1 MPFTET
7 VRIAL
12 RAILTNKMRS
22 ALTMLG
28 IIIGVASVIMLAA
41 IGNGSSLQ
49 IRQNIESLGA
59 NLLQISPT
67 AAREGGVSLGAGS
80 RPSLTM
86 ADVQAIAQQ
95 DTAVAAVVPVLSISG
110 QVVWGPN
117 NYETSIQG
125 TTWNYGQVRPTP
137 VAEGRSFTPQE
148 QAQSATVAV
157 LGATVLQNLFPPGFN
172 PIGQTIEINRVPFTV
187 IGVLQTEGATGF
199 VNQDDRII
207 IPITTME
214 NDLDSVPFVNQILAS
229 AKSAADMNLAQAEI
243 TATLRADHHLAPS
256 QADDFQIFNQATL
269 LSSLSSV
276 SATLTA
282 LLTGVAAISLL
293 VGGIG
298 IMNIML
304 VSVTERTREIGIRKA
319 IGATRGMI
327 LTQFVI
333 EAVTVSALGG
343 LLGAIVGVGGS
354 GILGRLMHTPAP
366 VSGTSVAVAFLFALL
381 VGVVFGVYPAR
392 KAALLKPIDALRFE

>member
-1 MPFTET
+1 MPLTET
-7 VRIAL
+7 IRVAL
-12 RAILTNKMRS
+12 RAILTNKLRS

-28 IIIGVASVIMLAA
+28 IIIGVAAVILLAA

-49 IRQNIESLGA
+49 IRSNIESLGS
-59 NLLQISPT
+59 NLLQISPA

-80 RPSLTM
+80 RPSLTL
-86 ADVQAIAQQ
+86 ADVNAIATQ
-95 DTAVAAVVPVLSISG
+95 DPAVAAVVPVLSISA
-110 QVVWGPN
+110 QVVAGPN
-117 NYETSIQG
+117 NYQTSIQG
-125 TTWNYGQVRPTP
+125 TSWNYSQVRPTP
-137 VAEGRSFTPQE
+137 VSLGRSFTPQE
-148 QAQSATVAV
+148 QARSATVAV
-157 LGATVLQNLFPPGFN
+157 LGTTVQQALFPNGAN
-172 PIGQTIEINRVPFTV
+172 PIGQTIDIKGVPFTV
-187 IGVLQTEGATGF
+187 IGVLQTQGTAGF
-199 VNQDDRII
+199 ANQDDRII

-229 AKSAADMNLAQAEI
+229 AGSPEEMNLAQAEI
-243 TATLRADHHLAPS
+243 TATLRAAHHLAPS
-256 QADDFQIFNQATL
+256 QANDFQIFNQATL
-269 LSSLSSV
+269 LQSLNQV
-276 SATLTA
+276 SATLTT

-319 IGATRGMI
+319 VGATRGVI
-327 LTQFVI
+327 LTQFVV

-343 LLGAIVGVGGS
+343 VLGALVGILGS
-354 GILGRLMHTPAP
+354 GLAGRLMHTPAP
-366 VSGTSVAVAFLFALL
+366 VSWPSVGVALIFALL